1 MLHSLP
7 KEQYGRISSE
17 LYALV
22 YQGTCY
28 LDIYRNFKKLGIKSN
43 EISEILNY
51 IDISLTKEELSYN
64 IYYSKF
70 LSRIR
75 RECEK

>member
-7 KEQYGRISSE
+7 KEHYGRISSE

-28 LDIYRNFKKLGIKSN
+28 LDLYRNFKKLGIKPE
-43 EISEILNY
+43 EISEILRY
-51 IDISLTKEELSYN
+51 IESSITKEELSYN
-64 IYYSKF
+64 VHYSKF
-70 LSRIR
+70 LTRIR
-75 RECEK
+75 KECEN